1 MCNRNSGRNGPRL
14 LLQKTNYQITD
25 LSRMLL
31 IPLTA
36 SADDA
41 SAFSDELLHLT
52 DAQAA
57 DRCLRHE
64 SSAADMYPCVVVM
77 FSSGFACYKVQKV
90 AFVRHIFAW
99 CHFKHV
105 CSWQKLLNFECCE
118 PTYTYFYPIVSK
130 LTGPGEIGHIG
141 GYTSRGGRTLLGLG
155 SLLTGAKVWRI
166 GVNQITRI
174 SLVTAAPV

>member
-1 MCNRNSGRNGPRL
+1 
-14 LLQKTNYQITD
+14 
-25 LSRMLL
+25 MLL

-77 FSSGFACYKVQKV
+77 FSSGFACYKVENV
-90 AFVRHIFAW
+90 AFVVINLYDVILNTF
-99 CHFKHV
+99 V
-105 CSWQKLLNFECCE
+105 CDKNF
-118 PTYTYFYPIVSK
+118 
-130 LTGPGEIGHIG
+130 
-141 GYTSRGGRTLLGLG
+141 
-155 SLLTGAKVWRI
+155 
-166 GVNQITRI
+166 
-174 SLVTAAPV
+174 

>member
-1 MCNRNSGRNGPRL
+1 MCNRNSSGNGPRL
-14 LLQKTNYQITD
+14 LLQKTNYQIPD

-64 SSAADMYPCVVVM
+64 SSAADMYPCVIVM
-77 FSSGFACYKVQKV
+77 FSSGFACSKVQIIDIWSIIG
-90 AFVRHIFAW
+90 RHIFY
-99 CHFKHV
+99 V
-105 CSWQKLLNFECCE
+105 CDIISETFVAS
-118 PTYTYFYPIVSK
+118 TYLPPGMLQ
-130 LTGPGEIGHIG
+130 LTGPGEIGQAG

-155 SLLTGAKVWRI
+155 SLLTGAKV
-166 GVNQITRI
+166 
-174 SLVTAAPV
+174 